1 MYYSISPHACKIN
14 KATLRV
20 VLPGIAFLKMGRFLE
35 LQSVGKHS
43 LGALPF

>member
-1 MYYSISPHACKIN
+1 MYSSIPPHACKIN
-14 KATLRV
+14 QAALRV
-20 VLPGIAFLKMGRFLE
+20 VLAGIAFLKTLHFLE